1 MALNRASGCKSVGNI
16 YTLLLSVIPCLLT
29 LPARTYIP
37 TLHCIHIVHVLYILL
52 CLFLHYIM
60 FSVIILDEAHE
71 RTISTDILV
80 GLLKKVCLYYICIC
94 VIMILMLLCL
104 FVFVCLC

>member
-1 MALNRASGCKSVGNI
+1 
-16 YTLLLSVIPCLLT
+16 
-29 LPARTYIP
+29 
-37 TLHCIHIVHVLYILL
+37 
-52 CLFLHYIM
+52 M